1 MNKVTIS
8 LEELNDQCKEQGL
21 KPFPIRS
28 FTFDSDSDQHLELS
42 VRSFT
47 KQVEEWIRQQHN
59 IKREVFAG
67 LVREVVPATTILWRT
82 SEGYSFTAKQLLE
95 EIENGSEIGR
105 QYAADLL
112 RVARDFLKRQ
122 ALRGETP

>member
-1 MNKVTIS
+1 MNVTRACARAPS
-8 LEELNDQCKEQGL
+8 LRHFLTGL
-21 KPFPIRS
+21 G
-28 FTFDSDSDQHLELS
+28 TLLDSPQIPVTVSESVPRNLS
-42 VRSFT
+42 
-47 KQVEEWIRQQHN
+47 
-59 IKREVFAG
+59 REVFAG
-67 LVREVVPATTILWRT
+67 LIREVMPATTTVWRT